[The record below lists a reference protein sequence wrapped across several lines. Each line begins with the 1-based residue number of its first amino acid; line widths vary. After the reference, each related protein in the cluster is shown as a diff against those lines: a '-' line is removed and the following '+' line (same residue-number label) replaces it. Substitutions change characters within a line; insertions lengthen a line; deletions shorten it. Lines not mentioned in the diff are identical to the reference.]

1 MNILTEIRE
10 NEAEVSVESLNEIDG
25 IILASEDHGYV
36 KAAAGK
42 QESAKACAHTVF
54 STADT

>member
-42 QESAKACAHTVF
+42 QESAKACAHIVF

>member
-1 MNILTEIRE
+1 MNILTEILE
-10 NEAEVSVESLNEIDG
+10 SEVEVSVENLNEIDG
-25 IILASEDHGYV
+25 ITLASEGHGYV

-42 QESAKACAHTVF
+42 QESAKACAHIVF